1 MDFLIYFSICLVMSV
16 SAAAISIWRTDEVT
30 LGGLILFVI
39 GLVFAPVA
47 FILLVANIIELNLSS
62 EAVVLWRRK

>member
-16 SAAAISIWRTDEVT
+16 SAAVISIWRTDEVT

-47 FILLVANIIELNLSS
+47 LILLVANIVELNLSS
-62 EAVVLWRRK
+62 RAVVLWRRK